1 MSQAVRCCA
10 HPTLQCPLN
19 PDSLPCSM
27 DGVINARL
35 HVKGAAEIVLQRCT
49 SQLQKDGSVAELTDQ
64 QKHNMLETFGQ
75 DGNRCVP

>member
-1 MSQAVRCCA
+1 
-10 HPTLQCPLN
+10 
-19 PDSLPCSM
+19 M

-64 QKHNMLETFGQ
+64 QKHDMLETFGQ
-75 DGNRCVP
+75 DGNRSVL